1 MEKLRE
7 ILFLRA
13 ISGVGN
19 ARVSKFYLQYLLK
32 NNEID
37 VLKDLVLASEAKADE
52 DSVNQAIEISNKIY
66 DEILDRSDL
75 QVYTILDPEYPKK
88 LNALGNKRP
97 CIIYV
102 KGDITVL
109 DEKNIAIVGTRVPVE
124 NTAKKE
130 LSFVKAT
137 IERSERVIVS
147 GLAAG
152 CDTIAHKACIDSGGK
167 TVAMLPCGF
176 DYIVP
181 EENKALCEEI
191 LATGGALISE
201 YPPDTKATQYTFVE
215 RDAII
220 AALGDATLVMQ
231 CGMKSGTM
239 HTVNAA
245 AKMHRQI
252 GVYNPGNN
260 AIGDFSG
267 NRYIIESKD
276 GFSISDTEELGKFL
290 ESLRESE
297 GTEEPVQMT
306 IFDIMGD

>member
-1 MEKLRE
+1 MKKLRE
-7 ILFLRA
+7 ILFLKA
-13 ISGVGN
+13 VGGVGN
-19 ARVSKFYLQYLLK
+19 ARISKFYLQYLRK
-32 NNEID
+32 NDGID
-37 VLKDLVLASEAKADE
+37 VLKDLVLANETKVDK
-52 DSVNQAIEISNKIY
+52 DSVNEAIESSGTIY
-66 DEILDRSDL
+66 NAILDRNDL
-75 QVYTILDPEYPKK
+75 QVYTILDAEYPNK

-102 KGDITVL
+102 KGDVSAI
-109 DEKNIAIVGTRVPVE
+109 DERNIAVVGTRDPVE
-124 NTAKKE
+124 HAANKE
-130 LSFVKAT
+130 VSFVKAT
-137 IERSERVIVS
+137 IECSERVIVS

-152 CDTIAHKACIDSGGK
+152 CDTIAHKACIDAGGK
-167 TVAMLPCGF
+167 TVAVLPCGF
-176 DYIVP
+176 DHIVP
-181 EENKALCEEI
+181 EENKAFCDNI
-191 LATGGALISE
+191 LATGGVLISE

-245 AKMHRQI
+245 AKMHRKI
-252 GVYNPGNN
+252 GVYNPGDN

-267 NRYIIESKD
+267 NRYIIDSKD
-276 GFSISDTEELGKFL
+276 GISISDTEELGKFL

-297 GTEEPVQMT
+297 GTDEPVQMT